1 MVWWCPLLTGASPPH
16 AQWLFSSVILY
27 NVFVIYIICQRYCC
41 MKTRYGFTVV
51 ALKVYVVL
59 ACIAVFSVSFQASGI
74 SARHRTEVTKRTLPP
89 VPNSMLSPYAFA
101 RHPLPLRRNGKDFYV
116 GLRRVRLDLGEFY
129 WHILEHN

>member
-1 MVWWCPLLTGASPPH
+1 MRNGYSALLYCTMFLLCCA
-16 AQWLFSSVILY
+16 
-27 NVFVIYIICQRYCC
+27 NIICQRYCC

-74 SARHRTEVTKRTLPP
+74 SARHRTEVAKRTLPP

-116 GLRRVRLDLGEFY
+116 GLRRVRQLGISGNENYAGRKLPFQQ
-129 WHILEHN
+129 HSEQNL